1 MIDKNTNNRN
11 SDLFNDSNLEIK
23 KIDRKGRIKNNP
35 NLNEIKRS
43 SLSGWVKPSTAF
55 IEHDSQLFIKGFGDA
70 ISNGGGCIETN
81 SKTQSPRAESRI
93 SDNSPSPVSPLL
105 KSRMGLIPAMI
116 LKDNDEN
123 V

>member
-55 IEHDSQLFIKGFGDA
+55 IEHDS
-70 ISNGGGCIETN
+70 
-81 SKTQSPRAESRI
+81 
-93 SDNSPSPVSPLL
+93 
-105 KSRMGLIPAMI
+105 
-116 LKDNDEN
+116 
-123 V
+123 